1 MKSKEVVT
9 SISLQNADNYISE
22 IYALVSKEAE
32 ELKKNKKELKL
43 NEHWKSL
50 LKVPKVLP
58 KVSPITAFK
67 STDPAYAKVVEQLD
81 EATRSR
87 IVTVRK
93 VDVDY

>member
-1 MKSKEVVT
+1 VKSKEVVT

-22 IYALVSKEAE
+22 IYALISKEAE

-58 KVSPITAFK
+58 LLLSLLILHMLKLLNK
-67 STDPAYAKVVEQLD
+67 LMRQLD
-81 EATRSR
+81 QEL
-87 IVTVRK
+87 
-93 VDVDY
+93 

>member
-22 IYALVSKEAE
+22 IYALISKEAE

-58 KVSPITAFK
+58 LLLSLLILHMLKLLNK
-67 STDPAYAKVVEQLD
+67 LMRQLD
-81 EATRSR
+81 QEL
-87 IVTVRK
+87 
-93 VDVDY
+93 